1 MSEKDLHKP
10 VTEENQPD
18 IVVNEYGATRDS
30 AVVVEE
36 EDRTVLLTK
45 DETIVFDK
53 EPRLDIAPK
62 NRPRNVYGGMWG
74 NAEIATVGLSM
85 LALLSVVLLYIFFV
99 IPSNRELE
107 ANRSKRD
114 RLEQE
119 LMSAKAR
126 YGDITS
132 TETQV
137 AKLLSSVNDFE
148 VNYLPV
154 AASGRNA
161 LYQRLNG
168 LIYAYGLVN
177 TTGPDYS
184 PLETADQ
191 GNANQTDEERGRA
204 KFRSLFPG
212 VYVTMTVEGSYQNL
226 RRFIKEVETG
236 REFVIIS
243 AVELEPSDMQQQRET
258 TPGQQVNT
266 GGVPPQGG
274 PNAPVYGGYNNP
286 PGGQFSQQ
294 PGQQARPSAPRGKT
308 HGETVSLRLEM
319 AAYFRRPNFVP
330 VETETQ

>member
-1 MSEKDLHKP
+1 MSEKDINQP
-10 VTEENQPD
+10 PPDGTEEDQPE
-18 IVVNEYGATRDS
+18 ILVNEYEATRDS

-36 EDRTVLLTK
+36 ADRTVLLTK
-45 DETIVFDK
+45 DETIVLEK
-53 EPRLDIAPK
+53 EPRINIAPK
-62 NRPRNVYGGMWG
+62 NRPRKVYGGMWG
-74 NAEIATVGLSM
+74 NAEIAAVGLAM
-85 LALLSVVLLYIFFV
+85 LAVLTVVLLYVFLV
-99 IPSNRELE
+99 VPSNRELE
-107 ANRSKRD
+107 ANRAKRD

-119 LMSAKAR
+119 LMSVKSK
-126 YGDITS
+126 YGNITS

-154 AASGRNA
+154 AVTGRNA
-161 LYQRLNG
+161 LYQRING

-191 GNANQTDEERGRA
+191 ANANQTDEERGRA

-236 REFVIIS
+236 REFVVIS
-243 AVELEPSDMQQQRET
+243 AVELEPSDNQQQRESS
-258 TPGQQVNT
+258 PGQQVNS
-266 GGVPPQGG
+266 GGVPMQAGPNVSNPAGG
-274 PNAPVYGGYNNP
+274 PYP
-286 PGGQFSQQ
+286 QT
-294 PGQQARPSAPRGKT
+294 QQAGPTTPRGKT

-330 VETETQ
+330 MEADPVTQ